1 MAATD
6 KKSVR
11 ALLAMATGTL
21 LTQSPAAQEY
31 NNDWITNV
39 TYLNYAERD
48 RITVQSYILNIRGQI
63 SDDAKVQVGVV
74 LDTMTGA
81 TPTGAVDGD
90 SIVSST
96 GTSGGGFDVSG
107 EGTSL
112 AQFSDR
118 RLSVDAN
125 WEQSYG
131 RMFRVAYGSYASVES
146 DFNAIGGSVK
156 ASLDVNERMTTL
168 SVGFGAEADENAK
181 RDGTTPGPMSN
192 VEDAVFYDAGKRNSF
207 NGLIG
212 VTQVLDRRTVA
223 QLNLTYALSM
233 GYHSD
238 PYKVFSRAD
247 GADVELKRYYEGRPD
262 ERQRLALYSS
272 VKRHRT
278 DGTIVGGS
286 ARLYNDDWGVQ
297 SLTIDG
303 QYRHPLLS
311 GWADFIEPYA
321 RVHYQTAADFYRRS
335 LEPTAELPQYASSD
349 NRLAQMQSYTLGLKF
364 SVPLNSWGVLQP
376 RLSYLYQAFQDATY
390 SNNQALILSISWENT
405 PTRRR

>member
-1 MAATD
+1 MAVTE
-6 KKSVR
+6 KKNVR

-21 LTQSPAAQEY
+21 LSQSPAAQEY
-31 NNDWITNV
+31 NNDWVTNI

-48 RITVQSYILNIRGQI
+48 RVNVQSYILNIRGQI

-90 SIVSST
+90 SVVTST
-96 GTSGGGFDVSG
+96 GTSGGGFNVSG
-107 EGTSL
+107 EGTSM
-112 AQFSDR
+112 AEFSDT

-131 RMFRVAYGSYASVES
+131 RLFRVAYGSYASVES
-146 DFNAIGGSVK
+146 DFTAIGGSVK
-156 ASLDVNERMTTL
+156 ASLDINDRMTTL
-168 SVGFGAEADENAK
+168 SVGVGAEADENAK
-181 RDGTTPGPMSN
+181 RDGTTPGPMTN
-192 VEDAVFYDAGKRNSF
+192 VEDAVFYDAGRRNSY

-223 QLNLTYALSM
+223 QLNLTYAMSL
-233 GYHSD
+233 GYHTD
-238 PYKVFSRAD
+238 PYKVFSMAD
-247 GADVELKRYYEGRPD
+247 SNDVELERYYEGRPD
-262 ERQRLALYSS
+262 ERHRLALYTSI
-272 VKRHRT
+272 KRHRV
-278 DGTIVGGS
+278 DGNIIGGS
-286 ARLYNDDWGVQ
+286 ARLYRDDWGVQ

-303 QYRHPLLS
+303 QYRFHRS
-311 GWADFIEPYA
+311 GWSNFVEPYG
-321 RVHYQTAADFYRRS
+321 RIHYQTAADFYIRA
-335 LEPTAELPQYASSD
+335 LEPYAELPQYASSD
-349 NRLAQMQSYTLGLKF
+349 SRLAQMQSYTLGLKF